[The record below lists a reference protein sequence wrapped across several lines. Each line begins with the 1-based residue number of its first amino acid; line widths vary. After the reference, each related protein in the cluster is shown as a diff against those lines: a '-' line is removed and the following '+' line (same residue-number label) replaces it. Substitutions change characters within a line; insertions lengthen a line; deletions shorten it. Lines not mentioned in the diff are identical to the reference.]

1 MEIEKNNVLKT
12 YFFQI
17 WNTGNSIYL
26 NIFDTMPKK
35 IKMKAYITNTGL
47 GTVPVKFDLF
57 NNTFYAYEMY
67 GANQSTQA
75 IEYEFN
81 NFNTLWQN
89 QVIYTRNA
97 LAHGL
102 LNVGFMVL
110 VCNFIY

>member
-1 MEIEKNNVLKT
+1 
-12 YFFQI
+12 
-17 WNTGNSIYL
+17 
-26 NIFDTMPKK
+26 MPKK

-81 NFNTLWQN
+81 NFNTL
-89 QVIYTRNA
+89 
-97 LAHGL
+97 
-102 LNVGFMVL
+102 
-110 VCNFIY
+110 